1 MLEQMLKVSPDTLGE
16 AGKSRYDDVAN
27 DLFPRMCE
35 KLYGT
40 AEEEFESGDYD
51 GAISSLEKVVKMD
64 EGYQDGKAL
73 LLLAQTFE
81 KKGEQDKANIR
92 YQKLVEKY
100 KDTASAQTAQT
111 ALDEQNSREGQN
123 NQDGQDDQSTQDNEG
138 DQDDQSTKDNEGDQE
153 EQNDNE

>member
-1 MLEQMLKVSPDTLGE
+1 
-16 AGKSRYDDVAN
+16 
-27 DLFPRMCE
+27 MCE

-81 KKGEQDKANIR
+81 KKGEQEKANIR

-100 KDTASAQTAQT
+100 KATASARTAQT
-111 ALDEQNSREGQN
+111 ALDEQNSQKSRDGQN

-138 DQDDQSTKDNEGDQE
+138 DQDDQSTQDNEGDQE
-153 EQNDNE
+153 DQNDNE